1 MYRKKKQNLT
11 AGNHF
16 RILIIL
22 IIFILLAILLIQR
35 LFKLQIINGETY
47 LNNFALSIKKTRT
60 LPSTRGQ
67 IYDCNGELL
76 AYNEL
81 SYVVTFED
89 NGSYPSSHIRNLTL
103 NSILYRAIKMI
114 ESHGDSITTDF
125 RVVLNDAGEFEY
137 NATGFTLGRFKAD
150 LFGQSYIDDLTDEQ
164 KNINAPD
171 LVELLS
177 STRYFGL
184 VDNQITAKEYKDYQ
198 LPEEYTKE
206 ELLQLVSLRAALAAN
221 SFQRYN
227 SITIAKNVSEETVSQ
242 LLENTGTMPGIDITE
257 DYRRIYTHSKYFGQ
271 ILGYTGKISA
281 EELKELKEENAGY
294 SSNDIVGKVGLE
306 KEMELTLQG
315 EKGSE
320 TLYVDSLGRTL
331 SVESVTSPQ
340 AGDSIYLTLDAGLQ
354 EAAYKILEEYIAGIL
369 WQNIINT
376 DSINEEWF
384 VSSDDYRTPVYDVY
398 FALFENNVLDVRHLS
413 SPDASANEKHVYE
426 LFQKKLSSIFAEL
439 KNQLIRSDPTIY
451 SNLTDEMKVYQS
463 YIVNNMLVESG
474 ILNAEAID
482 ESDLTYQAW
491 SQEENISLQE
501 YLTYAISKNWIDIS
515 GVTENTVY
523 MDSAEVYSILSDYIQ
538 KYLNDDVEFC
548 KKVFR
553 YMLIEGSLTGTE
565 ACLLLYDQGILDMN
579 TEDYDRLSSGEITSF
594 DWIREKIYNL
604 ELTPGQLATYPCSG
618 SIVITDPNT
627 GAVKAMVSYP
637 GYDNNR
643 LVNEMD
649 SAYYNQ
655 LVTDLSSPFY
665 SRATQEVLAPGSTF
679 KLVSA
684 TAGVME
690 GVIGIGDGV
699 YCTGKFD
706 AVEPPIN
713 CWNKWGHGSESLST
727 AIRDSCNYY
736 FNTIGFRLAAINGS
750 YDDDTGIEYLSKYA
764 SMYGLDSK
772 SGVEVPETAPHVAD
786 YAAAPAAMGQSN
798 HAYTVTQLARY
809 VSTIANSGT
818 CYDLT
823 LIDKITDANGNTID
837 NNDPVVHSTVDIPQE
852 LWDAIH
858 TGMRAV
864 VLQHSQF
871 TNYVGVQIAGKTGTA
886 QETIVKPSHAL
897 FIGYAPYNETPEMAI
912 AVRVANGYTSA
923 NAAAIARDMISY
935 YFKTQDDAV
944 LLTGHAMQAATDNTR
959 TD

>member
-1 MYRKKKQNLT
+1 MHRKKKTGIFSGSQ
-11 AGNHF
+11 F
-16 RILIIL
+16 RITLIL
-22 IIFILLAILLIQR
+22 AVFVLLAAVLVQR
-35 LFKLQIINGETY
+35 LFTLQIIEGETY
-47 LNNFALSIKKTRT
+47 LNNFALSIRKTRT

-114 ESHGDSITTDF
+114 ESHGDEITTEF
-125 RVVLNDAGEFEY
+125 RVVINENGEFEY
-137 NATGFTLGRFKAD
+137 NAAGFTLNRFKAD
-150 LFGQSYIDDLTDEQ
+150 LFGQSYIDDLTEEQ
-164 KNINAPD
+164 KNITAPD
-171 LVELLS
+171 LVDLLS
-177 STRYFGL
+177 STKYFGL
-184 VDNQITAKEYKDYQ
+184 DDNQITAKEYKDYS

-227 SITIAKNVSEETVSQ
+227 SITIARNVSEETVSQ
-242 LLENTGTMPGIDITE
+242 LLENTGTMPGIDVTE
-257 DYRRIYTHSKYFGQ
+257 DYRRIYTHSRYFGQ
-271 ILGYTGKISA
+271 IIGYTGKISA
-281 EELKELKEENAGY
+281 EELKELKEKNEGY
-294 SSNDIVGKVGLE
+294 GSNDIVGKVGLE
-306 KEMELTLQG
+306 KEMETTLQG

-331 SVESVTSPQ
+331 SIESFVEPQ
-340 AGDSIYLTLDAGLQ
+340 AGDSIYLTLDSKLQ

-369 WQNIINT
+369 WQNIVNT
-376 DSINEEWF
+376 DSVNEEWF
-384 VSSDDYRTPVYDVY
+384 TSSDDYVTPVYDVY
-398 FALFENNVLDVRHLS
+398 FALFENNVLDVTHLS
-413 SPDASANEKHVYE
+413 APDASRNEKHVYS
-426 LFQKKLSSIFAEL
+426 LFQQKLNAIFTEL
-439 KNQLIRSDPTIY
+439 KDQLIRSDPTVY
-451 SNLTDEMKVYQS
+451 KDLTEEMKVYQS

-474 ILNAEAID
+474 ILNAEALD

-491 SQEENISLQE
+491 AEDESISLQE
-501 YLTYAISKNWIDIS
+501 FLTYAISKNWIDIN
-515 GVTENTVY
+515 GIAENTAY
-523 MDSAEVYSILSDYIQ
+523 MDSAEVYTTLSAYIQ
-538 KYLNDDVEFC
+538 EYLNTDVEFC

-565 ACLLLYDQGILDMN
+565 ACMLLYDQGILEMN
-579 TEDYDRLSSGEITSF
+579 TADYDALSSGEISSY

-649 SAYYNQ
+649 NAYYNK

-690 GVIGIGDGV
+690 GLISIDEGV
-699 YCTGKFD
+699 YCTGSFD
-706 AVEPPIN
+706 AVEPPIK
-713 CWNKWGHGSESLST
+713 CWNSYGHGSETLVT

-736 FNTIGFRLAAINGS
+736 FNTIGFRLAAIGGE
-750 YDDDTGIEYLSKYA
+750 YDDDTGIQLLRKYA
-764 SMYGLDSK
+764 SMYGLDAK
-772 SGVEVPETAPHVAD
+772 SGVEVPETAPHMAT
-786 YAAAPAAMGQSN
+786 YAAAPAAMGQADN
-798 HAYTVTQLARY
+798 AYTVTQLARY
-809 VSTIANSGT
+809 VSTIANGGT

-823 LIDKITDANGNTID
+823 LIDRITDANGNTVD
-837 NNDPVVHSTVDIPQE
+837 ENDPVVHSTVDIPNE

-864 VLQHSQF
+864 VLQHTQF
-871 TNYVGVQIAGKTGTA
+871 QNYVGVQIAGKTGTA
-886 QETIVKPSHAL
+886 QESTVKPSHAL
-897 FIGYAPYNETPEMAI
+897 FVGYAPYNEPPQMAI

-923 NAAAIARDMISY
+923 NAAAIARDLVSY
-935 YFKTQDDAV
+935 YFGTQDDAV
-944 LLTGHAMQAATDNTR
+944 LLTGHAMQAATDNSR